1 MRRAAK
7 IDANQPQIVQL
18 LRRLGCS
25 VCVTSQVGGGFP
37 DLVASISGVNV
48 LVEVKDGSKPPS
60 ARRLTPEQVRFHE
73 AWSGWIAV
81 VSSESE
87 VEALVAEMRERR
99 RCFPGGAGDGEAG
112 VDGGA

>member
-7 IDANQPQIVQL
+7 IDQNQTQLVQL
-18 LRRLGCS
+18 LRKLGCS
-25 VCVTSQVGGGFP
+25 VCVTSSVGQGFP
-37 DLVASISGVNV
+37 DLVVSTNGINV

-60 ARRLTPEQVRFHE
+60 ARKLTADQVRFHS
-73 AWSGWIAV
+73 AWAGWIEV
-81 VSSESE
+81 ISSESE
-87 VEALVAEMRERR
+87 AEALVQAMRERV